1 MDLSKNDLQQ
11 LKSIMLKQKQELLQ
25 ADETGQQA
33 EETVELDQSRMG
45 RLSRLDAMQSQAMSK
60 ETGRRRRRHLV
71 EIDAA
76 LKRIDDGEY
85 GLCSECGEFISMGRL
100 AANPA
105 VRLCI
110 ACAQALESRQ

>member
-1 MDLSKNDLQQ
+1 MDLSEHDWQH
-11 LKSIMLKQKQELLQ
+11 LKSLLMKQKLELLQ
-25 ADETGQQA
+25 AGETGQQA
-33 EETVELDQSRMG
+33 EEIVELDQSRMG
-45 RLSRLDAMQSQAMSK
+45 RLSRMDAMQTQAMSK
-60 ETGRRRRRHLV
+60 ETGRRRRQHLV

-85 GLCSECGEFISMGRL
+85 GPCSECGELISAGRL

-110 ACAQALESRQ
+110 DCAQALE

>member
-1 MDLSKNDLQQ
+1 MDLSKNDLQK
-11 LKSIMLKQKQELLQ
+11 LKSQLMKQKMELLQ

-60 ETGRRRRRHLV
+60 ETGRRRRLHV
-71 EIDAA
+71 IEIDAA
-76 LKRIDDGEY
+76 LKRMDDGEY
-85 GLCSECGEFISMGRL
+85 GLCSACGELINPGRL

-105 VRLCI
+105 IRLCI
-110 ACAQALESRQ
+110 ACARALE

>member
-1 MDLSKNDLQQ
+1 MDQSEQGWQ
-11 LKSIMLKQKQELLQ
+11 HLKSLLMKQRLELLQ

-60 ETGRRRRRHLV
+60 ETGRRRRLHLIA
-71 EIDAA
+71 IDAA
-76 LKRIDDGEY
+76 LKRMEEGEY
-85 GLCSECGEFISMGRL
+85 GLCSECGEPISPGRL

-110 ACAQALESRQ
+110 SCAQALE